1 MSENKEYYIYI
12 NGAPYAVNREIYEY
26 ITKSDRKI
34 KYAEEDRK
42 QERYFI
48 DCENERISVKPSRED
63 SLDRLMELGMDF
75 PDKTI
80 DLYESVTQ
88 KIMLEQALSKL
99 DDEERNL
106 IIQLFYFDKSERE
119 LAKEIG
125 MPQRTLHDFKC
136 RILCKLYEILSK

>member
-12 NGAPYAVNREIYEY
+12 NGVPYAVNGEIYEY

-48 DCENERISVKPSRED
+48 DYENERISVKPSRED

-106 IIQLFYFDKSERE
+106 IIQLFYFDRTERE
-119 LAKEIG
+119 VAAEIG
-125 MPQRTLHDFKC
+125 VSQAYVHKLKEK
-136 RILCKLYEILSK
+136 ILCKLYELLK

>member
-63 SLDRLMELGMDF
+63 SLDRLIELGMDF

-106 IIQLFYFDKSERE
+106 IIQLFYFDRTETE
-119 LAKEIG
+119 LAREYNQTQQNINKAK
-125 MPQRTLHDFKC
+125 Q
-136 RILCKLYEILSK
+136 RILCKLYEILK

>member
-1 MSENKEYYIYI
+1 MSEKKEYYIYI

-75 PDKTI
+75 PDSTI

-106 IIQLFYFDKSERE
+106 IIQLFYFDRTERE
-119 LAKEIG
+119 VAAEIG
-125 MPQRTLHDFKC
+125 VSQVYVHKLKEK
-136 RILCKLYEILSK
+136 ILCKLYELLK

>member
-1 MSENKEYYIYI
+1 MSENKECYIYI
-12 NGAPYAVNREIYEY
+12 NGAPYAVSKEIYEY

-106 IIQLFYFDKSERE
+106 IIQLFYFDRTETE
-119 LAKEIG
+119 LAQEYKQTQQNINKAK
-125 MPQRTLHDFKC
+125 Q
-136 RILCKLYEILSK
+136 RILCKLYEILK

>member
-12 NGAPYAVNREIYEY
+12 NGVPYAVNREIYEY

-48 DCENERISVKPSRED
+48 DYENERISVKSSRED

-80 DLYESVTQ
+80 DIYESVTQ

-106 IIQLFYFDKSERE
+106 IIQLFYFDRTETE
-119 LAKEIG
+119 LAQEYNKTQQNINKAK
-125 MPQRTLHDFKC
+125 Q
-136 RILCKLYEILSK
+136 RILCKLYEILK

>member
-106 IIQLFYFDKSERE
+106 IIQLFYFDRTETE
-119 LAKEIG
+119 LAQEYNQTQQNINKAK
-125 MPQRTLHDFKC
+125 Q
-136 RILCKLYEILSK
+136 RILCKLYEILK

>member
-12 NGAPYAVNREIYEY
+12 NGVPYAVNRDIYEY

-48 DCENERISVKPSRED
+48 DYENERISVKPSRED

-75 PDKTI
+75 SDNTI

-106 IIQLFYFDKSERE
+106 IIQLFYFDRTERE
-119 LAKEIG
+119 VAAEIG
-125 MPQRTLHDFKC
+125 VSQAYVHKLKEK
-136 RILCKLYEILSK
+136 ILCKLYELLK

>member
-12 NGAPYAVNREIYEY
+12 KGAPYAVSREIYEY

-34 KYAEEDRK
+34 KYADRDRK

-48 DCENERISVKPSRED
+48 DSENERISVKLSRED

-75 PDKTI
+75 PDTTI
-80 DLYESVTQ
+80 DIYESVTR

-106 IIQLFYFDKSERE
+106 IIQLFYFDRTERE
-119 LAKEIG
+119 VAAEIG
-125 MPQRTLHDFKC
+125 VSQVYVHKLKEK
-136 RILCKLYEILSK
+136 ILCKLYELLK

>member
-63 SLDRLMELGMDF
+63 SLDRLIELGMDF

-106 IIQLFYFDKSERE
+106 IIQLFYFDRTETE
-119 LAKEIG
+119 LAQEYNQTQQNINKAK
-125 MPQRTLHDFKC
+125 Q
-136 RILCKLYEILSK
+136 RILCKLYEILK

>member
-12 NGAPYAVNREIYEY
+12 NGAPYAVSKEIYEY
-26 ITKSDRKI
+26 ITKSDRQI

-106 IIQLFYFDKSERE
+106 IIQLFYFDRTETE
-119 LAKEIG
+119 LAQEYNQTQQNINKAK
-125 MPQRTLHDFKC
+125 Q
-136 RILCKLYEILSK
+136 RILCKLYEILK

>member
-12 NGAPYAVNREIYEY
+12 NGAPYAVSKEIYEY

-106 IIQLFYFDKSERE
+106 IIQLFYFDRTETE
-119 LAKEIG
+119 LAQEYNQTQQNINKAK
-125 MPQRTLHDFKC
+125 Q
-136 RILCKLYEILSK
+136 RILCKLYEILK

>member
-42 QERYFI
+42 QEKYFI

-63 SLDRLMELGMDF
+63 SLDRLIELGMDF

-106 IIQLFYFDKSERE
+106 IIQLFYFDRTETE
-119 LAKEIG
+119 LAQEYNQTQQNINKAK
-125 MPQRTLHDFKC
+125 Q
-136 RILCKLYEILSK
+136 RILCKLYEILK

>member
-1 MSENKEYYIYI
+1 MSENKECYIYI
-12 NGAPYAVNREIYEY
+12 NGAPYAVSKEIYEY

-63 SLDRLMELGMDF
+63 SLDRLIELGMDF

-106 IIQLFYFDKSERE
+106 IIQLFYFDRTETE
-119 LAKEIG
+119 LAQEYNQTQQNSNKAK
-125 MPQRTLHDFKC
+125 Q
-136 RILCKLYEILSK
+136 RILCKLYEILK

>member
-12 NGAPYAVNREIYEY
+12 NGAPYAINREIYEY

-63 SLDRLMELGMDF
+63 SLDRLMELGIDF

-106 IIQLFYFDKSERE
+106 IIQLFYFDRTETE
-119 LAKEIG
+119 LAQEYNQTQQNINKAK
-125 MPQRTLHDFKC
+125 Q
-136 RILCKLYEILSK
+136 RILCKLYEILK

>member
-12 NGAPYAVNREIYEY
+12 NGVPYAVNRGIYEY

-48 DCENERISVKPSRED
+48 DYENERISVKPSRED

-75 PDKTI
+75 PDNTI

-106 IIQLFYFDKSERE
+106 IIQLFYFDRTERE
-119 LAKEIG
+119 VAAEIG
-125 MPQRTLHDFKC
+125 VSQAYVHKLKEK
-136 RILCKLYEILSK
+136 ILCKLYELLK

>member
-1 MSENKEYYIYI
+1 MSEKQYYIYI
-12 NGAPYAVNREIYEY
+12 NGAPCEVSVEVYKY

-48 DCENERISVKPSRED
+48 DSVNERISVKPSRED

-80 DLYESVTQ
+80 DIYESVTQ

-106 IIQLFYFDKSERE
+106 IIQLFYFDRTETE
-119 LAKEIG
+119 LAREYNQTQQNINKAK
-125 MPQRTLHDFKC
+125 Q
-136 RILCKLYEILSK
+136 RILCKLYEILK

>member
-1 MSENKEYYIYI
+1 MSEKQYYIYI

-26 ITKSDRKI
+26 ITKSNRKI
-34 KYAEEDRK
+34 KYADEDRK

-106 IIQLFYFDKSERE
+106 IIQLFYFDRTETE
-119 LAKEIG
+119 LAQEYNQTQQNINKAK
-125 MPQRTLHDFKC
+125 Q
-136 RILCKLYEILSK
+136 RILCKLYEILK

>member
-12 NGAPYAVNREIYEY
+12 NGASYAVNREIYEY

-48 DCENERISVKPSRED
+48 DYENERISVKPSRED

-75 PDKTI
+75 PDNTI

-106 IIQLFYFDKSERE
+106 IIQLFYFDRTERE
-119 LAKEIG
+119 VAAEIG
-125 MPQRTLHDFKC
+125 VSQAYVHKLKEK
-136 RILCKLYEILSK
+136 ILCKLYELLK

>member
-1 MSENKEYYIYI
+1 MSKKRIIYLQGKSVEVSEEVY
-12 NGAPYAVNREIYEY
+12 NYLK
-26 ITKSDRKI
+26 KSDRQL
-34 KYAEEDRK
+34 KYAYQDRK
-42 QERYFI
+42 QEKI
-48 DCENERISVKPSRED
+48 KISEKEVLIKPSRED

-106 IIQLFYFDKSERE
+106 IIQLFYFDRTERE
-119 LAKEIG
+119 VAAEIG
-125 MPQRTLHDFKC
+125 VSQVYVHKLKEK
-136 RILCKLYEILSK
+136 ILCKLYKLLK

>member
-12 NGAPYAVNREIYEY
+12 NGVPYAVNREIYEY

-48 DCENERISVKPSRED
+48 DYENERISVKPSRED

-75 PDKTI
+75 PDNTI

-106 IIQLFYFDKSERE
+106 IIQLFYFDRTERE
-119 LAKEIG
+119 VAAEIG
-125 MPQRTLHDFKC
+125 VSQVYVHKLKEK
-136 RILCKLYEILSK
+136 ILCKLYELLK

>member
-12 NGAPYAVNREIYEY
+12 NGAPYAVSREIYKY
-26 ITKSDRKI
+26 ITKSDRQI

-99 DDEERNL
+99 DDEEKNL
-106 IIQLFYFDKSERE
+106 IIQLFYFERTETE
-119 LAKEIG
+119 LAQEYNQTQQNINKAK
-125 MPQRTLHDFKC
+125 Q
-136 RILCKLYEILSK
+136 RILCKLHEILK

>member
-12 NGAPYAVNREIYEY
+12 NGAPYAVSKEIYEY

-80 DLYESVTQ
+80 DLYESITQ

-106 IIQLFYFDKSERE
+106 IIQLFYFDRTETE
-119 LAKEIG
+119 LAQEYNQTQQNINKAK
-125 MPQRTLHDFKC
+125 Q
-136 RILCKLYEILSK
+136 RILCKLYEILK

>member
-1 MSENKEYYIYI
+1 MFSKFVIRI
-12 NGAPYAVNREIYEY
+12 NGNPIEVSQEVYEY
-26 ITKSDRKI
+26 ITKSDRQI

-48 DCENERISVKPSRED
+48 DYENERISVKPSRED

-106 IIQLFYFDKSERE
+106 IIQLFYFDRTERE
-119 LAKEIG
+119 VAAEIG
-125 MPQRTLHDFKC
+125 VSQAYVHKLKEK
-136 RILCKLYEILSK
+136 ILCKLYELLK

>member
-12 NGAPYAVNREIYEY
+12 NGVPYAVNREIYEY

-48 DCENERISVKPSRED
+48 DYENERISVKPSRED
-63 SLDRLMELGMDF
+63 SLDRLIELGMDF
-75 PDKTI
+75 PHNTI

-106 IIQLFYFDKSERE
+106 IIQLFYFDRTERE
-119 LAKEIG
+119 VAAEIG
-125 MPQRTLHDFKC
+125 VSQAYVHKLKEK
-136 RILCKLYEILSK
+136 ILCKLYELLK

>member
-48 DCENERISVKPSRED
+48 DYENERISVKPSRED

-75 PDKTI
+75 PDNTI

-106 IIQLFYFDKSERE
+106 IIQLFYFDRTERE
-119 LAKEIG
+119 VAAEIG
-125 MPQRTLHDFKC
+125 VSQAYVHKLKEK
-136 RILCKLYEILSK
+136 ILCKLYELLK

>member
-12 NGAPYAVNREIYEY
+12 NGVPYAVNREIYEY

-48 DCENERISVKPSRED
+48 DYENERISVKSSRED

-106 IIQLFYFDKSERE
+106 IIQLFYFDRTERE
-119 LAKEIG
+119 VAAEIG
-125 MPQRTLHDFKC
+125 VSQAYVHKLKEK
-136 RILCKLYEILSK
+136 ILCKLYELLK

>member
-1 MSENKEYYIYI
+1 MSEKQYYIYI
-12 NGAPYAVNREIYEY
+12 NGVPCEVSEEIYKY

-48 DCENERISVKPSRED
+48 DSVNERISVKPSRED

-80 DLYESVTQ
+80 DIYESVTQ

-106 IIQLFYFDKSERE
+106 IIQLFYFDRTERE
-119 LAKEIG
+119 VAAEIG
-125 MPQRTLHDFKC
+125 VSQVYVHKLKEK
-136 RILCKLYEILSK
+136 ILCKLYELLK

>member
-1 MSENKEYYIYI
+1 MSENKQYYIYI
-12 NGAPYAVNREIYEY
+12 NGAPYAVSKEIYEY

-106 IIQLFYFDKSERE
+106 IIQLFYFDRTETE
-119 LAKEIG
+119 LAQEYNQTQQNINKAK
-125 MPQRTLHDFKC
+125 Q
-136 RILCKLYEILSK
+136 RILCKLYEILK

>member
-48 DCENERISVKPSRED
+48 DYENERISVKSSRED

-75 PDKTI
+75 PDNTI

-106 IIQLFYFDKSERE
+106 IIQLFYFDRTERE
-119 LAKEIG
+119 VAAEIG
-125 MPQRTLHDFKC
+125 VSQAYVHKLKEK
-136 RILCKLYEILSK
+136 ILCKLYELLK

>member
-1 MSENKEYYIYI
+1 MSEKQYYIYI
-12 NGAPYAVNREIYEY
+12 NGAPCEVSEEVYKF
-26 ITKSDRKI
+26 ITKSDRQI

-48 DCENERISVKPSRED
+48 DSVNERISVKPSRED

-80 DLYESVTQ
+80 DIYESVTQ

-125 MPQRTLHDFKC
+125 MPQRTLHDFKR
-136 RILCKLYEILSK
+136 RILCKLYEILSE

>member
-12 NGAPYAVNREIYEY
+12 NGVPYAVNREIYEY

-48 DCENERISVKPSRED
+48 DYENERISVKPSRED

-75 PDKTI
+75 PDNTI

-106 IIQLFYFDKSERE
+106 IIQLFYFDRTERE
-119 LAKEIG
+119 VAAEIG
-125 MPQRTLHDFKC
+125 VSQAYVHKLKEK
-136 RILCKLYEILSK
+136 ILCKLYELLK